1 MKTLKKILIPLFLV
15 ATLLLTMALASCKKE
30 CEHEYGEWTTVTDPT
45 CTTAG
50 ESTATCTKCGET
62 ATKTIEPLGHTAGDL
77 LCTTCGNPVIT
88 LQSLVPEISDE
99 TTSLGVVVN
108 DVRIVNAETDISL
121 TIAEL
126 VVYSDGEGIGGYA
139 NCEATLSIPTGG
151 GKARS
156 TDPTNSITISIY
168 AFIKGENLYLH
179 RLTSLAPEGYG
190 DEYQV
195 FPLSAVLEMNP
206 QISEALAMAEMM
218 LPTLETWIN
227 ESLIP
232 CFGEVNLPEGS
243 EEFEPTEENAI
254 KAATAVLDLF
264 FRVETTEDGYAVI
277 FDLSVFENLHNAFN
291 EKSVAEVIDLIAGT
305 GRFENLKKLIPTML
319 DYTMADLVEFVSVNL
334 GVDITKLLAAL
345 DELAVEL
352 TGSPEATI
360 EMLLGIEGLDDIQA
374 LLGDEDFLATNVRDF
389 LMLAFEIE
397 DAATLDAQIAEILT
411 LLETVTPYQ
420 FLDMDAESVA
430 AIGETLDAISDMIS
444 YEITVGKDGKFVSSE
459 LDVAIEEEML
469 YINANLTPE
478 KFSVTL
484 TDGVED
490 GNRIAFEII
499 PGYEPK
505 PNTEK
510 EATILEAFST
520 LPEITEEALANIE
533 HIYHYAPVYEDG
545 VLVGAILL
553 TDYYYTEDDE
563 GTPILEL
570 TTVEFN
576 INNYSADLRIGC
588 SGKIEIGYTMYGA
601 TVTCRNYAIDTES
614 VGEDEEAYAVN
625 LYETSDDY
633 VIEYDFTDYFSF
645 SVCYDTVAG
654 EYVDSADHELSYSEE
669 DSVTPDACGKPGKD
683 VYICDVCGMTITENY
698 IGDHNYEYSEED
710 SIVVENCGEEGKYVY
725 ICTDCGDVAEE
736 EYIVEHDI
744 ETSAKKTVYD
754 EETSTF
760 TCSIICE
767 CGEVISV
774 TVVHVEGELPL
785 EYRETENT
793 SKDAL
798 EFSFNLPEAGNYEI
812 SLYSEYLDG
821 YIHLY
826 SGNGYVSTPYFSSG
840 EELIEEH
847 YLSGT
852 SCYFSLRFY
861 DDVVE
866 REITISIRPVDTE

>member
-30 CEHEYGEWTTVTDPT
+30 CEHEFEWLTVPPT
-45 CTTAG
+45 CTEEG
-50 ESTATCTKCGET
+50 VQLGTCTKCGET
-62 ATKTIEPLGHTAGDL
+62 ERTTSAPLGHTGGDL

-108 DVRIVNAETDISL
+108 DVRLVNADTDISL

-126 VVYSDGEGIGGYA
+126 VVYSDGDGIGGYA
-139 NCEATLSIPTGG
+139 NCEATLSLPSGG

-156 TDPTNSITISIY
+156 TDPTRSITVSIY

-179 RLTSLAPEGYG
+179 RLTDLAPEGYG

-291 EKSVAEVIDLIAGT
+291 EKSVAEVVDLIAGT

-374 LLGDEDFLATNVRDF
+374 LLNNEEFLATNVRDF

-397 DAATLDAQIAEILT
+397 DAATLDAQIAEIVT
-411 LLETVTPYQ
+411 VLETVTPYQ
-420 FLDMDAESVA
+420 LLDMDAESVA
-430 AIGETLDAISDMIS
+430 AIGEALDAISDMIS
-444 YEITVGKDGKFVSSE
+444 YEITVGKDGKFVSSG
-459 LDVAIEEEML
+459 LYVAIEEEML
-469 YINANLTPE
+469 YINANITPE

-520 LPEITEEALANIE
+520 VPEITEETLANIE

-576 INNYSADLRIGC
+576 INNYSANLYTGC
-588 SGKIEIGYTMYGA
+588 SGRVEIGYTMYGA
-601 TVTCRNYAIDTES
+601 TVTVRNYAIDTES
-614 VGEDEEAYAVN
+614 VGEDDEAYAIH

-633 VIEYDFTDYFSF
+633 VIEYDYTDYFSF
-645 SVCYDTVAG
+645 SVYYDTVAG

-669 DSVTPDACGKPGKD
+669 DSVIPDACGKPGKD
-683 VYICDVCGMTITENY
+683 VYICDVCGTTITENY
-698 IGDHNYEYSEED
+698 IGDHNYVYSEED
-710 SIVVENCGEEGKYVY
+710 SIVVENCGEEGKHVY
-725 ICTDCGDVAEE
+725 ICADCGDVVEE
-736 EYIVEHDI
+736 EYIVDHDI
-744 ETSAKKTVYD
+744 ETSTKQAVYD

-760 TCSIICE
+760 TCAIICE

-785 EYRETENT
+785 EYRETANT

-852 SCYFSLRFY
+852 TCYFSLRFY

>member
-99 TTSLGVVVN
+99 TTSLGVVVK

-291 EKSVAEVIDLIAGT
+291 EKSVAEVVDLIGGT

-360 EMLLGIEGLDDIQA
+360 EMLLGIEGLDDIQT
-374 LLGDEDFLATNVRDF
+374 LLNDEEFLATNIRDF

-397 DAATLDAQIAEILT
+397 DAATLDAQIAEIVT

-430 AIGETLDAISDMIS
+430 AIGEALDAISDMIS

-520 LPEITEEALANIE
+520 VPEITEEALANIE
-533 HIYHYAPVYEDG
+533 RIYHYAPVYEDG

-576 INNYSADLRIGC
+576 INNYSANLYIGC

-614 VGEDEEAYAVN
+614 VGEDEEAYAIH

-645 SVCYDTVAG
+645 SVYYDTVAG
-654 EYVDSADHELSYSEE
+654 EYVNSADHELSYSEE
-669 DSVTPDACGKPGKD
+669 DSVIPDACGKPGKD
-683 VYICDVCGMTITENY
+683 VYICDVCGTTITENY

-710 SIVVENCGEEGKYVY
+710 SVIVENCGEEGKYVY